1 MSHGRYLSPIKML
14 KWLLLTLLALPILLY
29 LLLLLANLVDEE
41 KSERTIAYEQFLA
54 GEGAPADKDNA
65 YVYLMGLSENSDKDL
80 FILGQ
85 ERIAFLVNKE
95 LAKKE
100 PVNKE
105 FSGKNLEQKER
116 LTIDFQG
123 LNKLLEACPTDKPLT
138 LACQQS
144 LLSQQIQISD
154 LLKAQQLL
162 LSRYQQVFKLNA
174 WREHLPLHVEMLGS
188 GLDYQQINL
197 VNKLAWLAMWQQ
209 IQQGESKNALTQLQQ
224 QLSFN
229 RMVLASSNVL
239 ISKMMAVNAVKHD
252 LTWAEFLIEQALS
265 QDELLIIPQ
274 ALLAPLSD
282 EELSL
287 ANVAVGEW
295 QFAKSIFARFS
306 DDEHLLDRL
315 MEFFLLPLLKDN
327 ATANLYAEALV
338 RDFGII
344 EGVSPCKPIVE
355 LKIIEFIYNPLGK
368 ILVCSGYGHVDGYI
382 VRLNELAA
390 LQQSIAARLSS

>member
-1 MSHGRYLSPIKML
+1 MSQGRYLSLIKAF
-14 KWLLLTLLALPILLY
+14 KWLLVTLLALPILLY
-29 LLLLLANLVDEE
+29 LFLLLANLVDEE

-80 FILGQ
+80 FTLGQ
-85 ERIAFLVNKE
+85 ERIAFLENKE
-95 LAKKE
+95 LAKK
-100 PVNKE
+100 
-105 FSGKNLEQKER
+105 GLEQKER

-123 LNKLLEACPTDKPLT
+123 FNKLLEDCPTEKSLT

-144 LLSQQIQISD
+144 LLSKQTQISD

-174 WREHLPLHVEMLGS
+174 WREHLPQDIEMLGS
-188 GLDYQQINL
+188 GLDYQQINS
-197 VNKLAWLAMWQQ
+197 VNKLALLAMWQQ
-209 IQQGESKNALTQLQQ
+209 VQQGESKSALRQLQQ

-252 LTWAEFLIEQALS
+252 LTWAEFIIKQAHG
-265 QDELLIIPQ
+265 QDDSVTIPQ

-295 QFAKSIFARFS
+295 QFAKSMFATLS
-306 DDEHLLDRL
+306 NDEQLSGR
-315 MEFFLLPLLKDN
+315 MVEFFLLPLLKDN
-327 ATANLYAEALV
+327 ATANLHAEVLAI
-338 RDFGII
+338 DFRVTEGI
-344 EGVSPCKPIVE
+344 SPCKPIAE
-355 LKIIEFIYNPLGK
+355 LNIAEFIYNPLGK
-368 ILVCSGYGHVDGYI
+368 ILICSGYGHVDDYI